1 MIMGLYVD
9 RWCHHE
15 RVTLKLKETTKE
27 GLRGSEAN

>member
-15 RVTLKLKETTKE
+15 RVTLKLKEATNE
-27 GLRGSEAN
+27 GLRGSGDN